1 MASLKQARTVLWTL
15 VAVAALSATGLYAYT
30 TIIRPSPVDGIGQGD
45 YRLQTAAGDTFT
57 RASFNG
63 TPSMLF
69 FGFTHCP
76 DVCPTTLADMTNWY
90 EQLGAEADDLKAYF
104 VTVDPER
111 DTPEIIADYVAW
123 TENVVGV
130 TGSLE
135 EIDKAAKAW
144 AVYYAKVP
152 FDDGGYTMDHTAS
165 VFLLDRNGN
174 FQGTI
179 GYQEGSDTALAK
191 LRRLIRG

>member
-30 TIIRPSPVDGIGQGD
+30 TIIRPAPVDGIGQGD
-45 YRLQTAAGDTFT
+45 YRLQTAAGETFT

-63 TPSMLF
+63 APSMLF

-76 DVCPTTLADMTNWY
+76 DVCPTTLAEMTNWY

-152 FDDGGYTMDHTAS
+152 FADGGYTMDHTAS

-179 GYQEGSDTALAK
+179 SYQEGSDTALAK